1 MGIISLEKIDCVYW
15 LGRYAERVFTST
27 NYYTYVFDRLID
39 TDKECYKE
47 YCHRLDIPDIYQDG
61 EDFADKYLY
70 DLSNPDSLYANMSRA
85 FDNAIIIREE
95 LSSDVLA
102 YIHLALDKFKFT
114 RGSDNIPLILQ
125 EIRDYLYAFWG
136 SADDFIISQ
145 DVRNILKCGRYAERV
160 DIHIR
165 MGASAAVI
173 DKELSKLASRIHRIN
188 VPYNHEGLETLQEII
203 AMGDEWQS
211 RYQEAL
217 QMICTLFPTL

>member
-1 MGIISLEKIDCVYW
+1 MGIISLEKINCVYW